1 MVTGVIGGSMD
12 VNALVSQLMQ
22 IERQPLNRLQQRE
35 NQIQSRLTA
44 FGRVQ
49 GALSTLESALGTLA
63 RATTFASGKA
73 TTFGEGVAAAV
84 NGTPP
89 EGRYAVSVSQL
100 ARVQSTATA
109 RVATATTDIGAGTVT
124 IRNADGSSVLGTFS
138 VGDSGTGTLTEL
150 RDEINAVN
158 IGVRASLVGDG
169 GEVRLV
175 LTSKETGAA
184 NAFQVDAD
192 AGLAALAFSTQQYA
206 QDANFSVNG
215 LALSSSS
222 NVVRDAIQGL
232 TLTLTKAPPAGSPP
246 GTTVDGE
253 VAVEPDAEKIKTA
266 VQEFV
271 KAYNELGKLIAE
283 LTKFDPNTKSAAVL
297 NGESVLRRIQGQV
310 SGLMRGTMTA
320 ATGDFSRLSEIG
332 ISVQADGTL
341 KLDESK
347 LGELSAA
354 DPAKLS
360 RLFTTTST
368 VEAEQGFAVRLRAAV
383 KAIIEPSGTLESRQE
398 GLRASIKTIDQQ
410 QERMEARL
418 VMIEQRLR
426 RQYSQLDALV
436 TTRQSQSNALA
447 NALAGLPSLK
457 NE

>member
-1 MVTGVIGGSMD
+1 MVTGVVGGSID

-49 GALSTLESALGTLA
+49 GALSTLESALSTLA
-63 RATTFASGKA
+63 RTATFASGKA
-73 TTFGEGVAAAV
+73 TAFGEGVAAAV
-84 NGTPP
+84 SGTAA
-89 EGRYAVSVSQL
+89 EGRYAVSVTQL

-109 RVATATTDIGAGTVT
+109 PVATAATDIGAGTVT
-124 IRNADGSSVLGTFS
+124 IRNAEGSEVLGTFN
-138 VGDSGTGTLTEL
+138 VGDTGTGTLTEL
-150 RDEINAVN
+150 RDEINAANV
-158 IGVRASLVGDG
+158 GVRASLVGDAG
-169 GEVRLV
+169 QVRLV

-184 NAFQVDAD
+184 NAFQVEAD
-192 AGLAALAFSTQQYA
+192 AGLAALAFSTQQNA
-206 QDANFSVNG
+206 QDAIFSVNG

-253 VAVEPDAEKIKTA
+253 VAVAPDSEKIKTA

-271 KAYNELGKLIAE
+271 KAYNDLGTLITE
-283 LTKFDPNTKSAAVL
+283 LTKYDPNTKTAAVL

-310 SGLMRGTMTA
+310 RSLARDTMTA
-320 ATGDFSRLSEIG
+320 AMGDFSRLSEIG
-332 ISVQADGTL
+332 ISVQADGSL

-347 LGELSAA
+347 LGELAAA
-354 DPAKLS
+354 DPARLS
-360 RLFTTTST
+360 RLFTTAST

-383 KAIIEPSGTLESRQE
+383 KAIIEPAGSLEARQE

-418 VMIEQRLR
+418 VLIEQRLR

-436 TTRQSQSNALA
+436 TGRQSQSNALA
-447 NALAGLPSLK
+447 NALASLPPLK